1 MTRSARAHPRAIR
14 RALTA
19 GLAGMAIAAGTASA
33 QSQRPPATDA
43 VALGRYVL
51 KTAGCNDC
59 HTPGYVQSNG
69 NVAEKDWL
77 TGDILGWRGPWG
89 TTYATNL
96 RIYFAGLTEDQWI
109 KTARTME
116 PRPPMPWFNVR
127 AMADEDLRA
136 IYAYMKHMGS
146 AGKPAPAY
154 VPPNQQPK
162 PPFVQFP

>member
-1 MTRSARAHPRAIR
+1 MILHAHSSAVQRTF
-14 RALTA
+14 TA
-19 GLAGMAIAAGTASA
+19 CLLAAAFTSGAAFA
-33 QSQRPPATDA
+33 QATRPPATDA
-43 VALGRYVL
+43 VALGRYL
-51 KTAGCNDC
+51 IKTAGCNDC

-69 NVAEKDWL
+69 TVPEKDWL

-96 RIYFAGLTEDQWI
+96 RIYFADMTEARWLAA
-109 KTARTME
+109 ARTMQ

-136 IYAYMKHMGS
+136 IYAFVKA
-146 AGKPAPAY
+146 AGKAGQPAPAY
-154 VPPNQQPK
+154 MPPGQEPK